1 VIRNHRPEHLESE
14 TNAMQKSL
22 LLAALVPRSFGLT
35 GCVAAAG
42 AGVGILVAQEVL
54 DNNVYV
60 ARLDKDAGE
69 VWASAKVAL
78 NKASLKPIDAQD
90 DVRQATAEVDD
101 AKVVVSVETYD
112 LNRSTL
118 RVSAKKY
125 GVNNGE
131 IAKMVYDKIIHEVDQ

>member
-1 VIRNHRPEHLESE
+1 MRKLLR
-14 TNAMQKSL
+14 TSL
-22 LLAALVPRSFGLT
+22 LLAPLSLGMALGLG
-35 GCVAAAG
+35 GCLVAGAAAAG
-42 AGVGILVAQEVL
+42 ILVSQEVL

-60 ARLDKDAGE
+60 ATLDRDANQ

-78 NKASLKPIDAQD
+78 NRASLKPIDVQD
-90 DVRQATAEVDD
+90 DVRQAVADIDD
-101 AKVVVSVETYD
+101 AKVTVSVETYD

-131 IAKMVYDKIIHEVDQ
+131 IAKMVYDKILHELDQ